1 MYQYYTFKNL
11 MVKYIKNV
19 TKNINFEDYYDS
31 FFNCFYKITVLRF
44 LFIIK
49 NK

>member
-1 MYQYYTFKNL
+1 MYQYYAFKNL
-11 MVKYIKNV
+11 MVKYLKDV
-19 TKNINFEDYYDS
+19 TTNINFEDYYGS
-31 FFNCFYKITVLRF
+31 LFNYFYKITVLRF